1 MKRKLHYLII
11 AFSLATA
18 VLVTGEEN
26 KTALTLE
33 SAVQS
38 ALSRNERAATADQR
52 IIASDARSMKG
63 RSVFLPSL
71 NLSGSY
77 TRRPFEVTR
86 ELNGQD
92 IIIQSLNA
100 LAGSV
105 TVNSM
110 LLDFRSFPLYRKLKL
125 ENKAEKLDSYESKR
139 GLSFEVCGA
148 FLAVLG
154 VEQVLKAAQQRL
166 DYADQ
171 NFKASRARYEAQL
184 VSVNDVTRA
193 ELEYATAEKG
203 ITSARGDVETACL
216 QLELLLGMK
225 IEGLL
230 ENPEQLLSYA
240 EAPPPGAEQL
250 ILEAQDQRQDL
261 HSLRWHARAQHA
273 AASEPILRWLPS
285 LSLNGQYRFT
295 NESGFS
301 GKKTTWSV
309 GVTANWALFDG
320 FARIA
325 DYKEQK
331 ALAAIA
337 DLEVQAALR
346 KVEVEVRSALVTLAN
361 QQASLKQATV
371 ALDVARKN
379 AVETTELY
387 RQGLTGALQ
396 AADANVRLYEAEV
409 DFIRERYGLAMA
421 FLNLRLA
428 IGLDPFGNMQAND
441 NIR

>member
-1 MKRKLHYLII
+1 MKVKLHYLII
-11 AFSLATA
+11 AFSLAAA
-18 VLVTGEEN
+18 VLVSGEEN
-26 KTALTLE
+26 KPVLTLE

-38 ALSRNERAATADQR
+38 ALSRNERAAVADQR

-63 RSVFLPSL
+63 RSVFLPTL

-77 TRRPFEVTR
+77 TRRPYEVTR
-86 ELNGQD
+86 ELDGQE

-105 TVNSM
+105 TVNSV
-110 LLDFRSFPLYRKLKL
+110 LLDFRSFPLYRQLKL
-125 ENKAEKLDSYESKR
+125 ENKAEKSNSLESKR

-148 FLAVLG
+148 FLAALG

-193 ELEYATAEKG
+193 ELEYATAVKG
-203 ITSARGDVETACL
+203 ITGAGGDVETARL

-225 IEGLL
+225 IDGSLD
-230 ENPEQLLSYA
+230 NPEQLLSHA

-250 ILEAQDQRQDL
+250 IPEALDRRQDL
-261 HSLRWHARAQHA
+261 QSLRWHARAQHA
-273 AASEPILRWLPS
+273 AASEPAMRWLPS
-285 LSLNGQYRFT
+285 LSINGQYRFT
-295 NESGFS
+295 NESGFA

-309 GVTANWALFDG
+309 GLGANWNIFDG

-325 DYKEQK
+325 DYKERK

-337 DLEVQAALR
+337 DLDLQAALR

-396 AADANVRLYEAEV
+396 AADANVRLYESEV

-428 IGLDPFGNMQAND
+428 IGLDPFGNRQTNE

>member
-1 MKRKLHYLII
+1 MKIINLII
-11 AFSLATA
+11 IFSLFAA
-18 VLVTGEEN
+18 VLVSGEES
-26 KTALTLE
+26 KPVLTLE

-38 ALSRNERAATADQR
+38 ALSRNERAAAADQR
-52 IIASDARSMKG
+52 IVASDARTMKG

-77 TRRPFEVTR
+77 TRRPYEVTR
-86 ELNGQD
+86 ELNGQE

-105 TVNSM
+105 TVNSV
-110 LLDFRSFPLYRKLKL
+110 LLDFRSFPLYRQLKL
-125 ENKAEKLDSYESKR
+125 QNKAEKLNSFESKR
-139 GLSFEVCGA
+139 ELSFEVCGA
-148 FLAVLG
+148 FLSVLG

-166 DYADQ
+166 EYADQ
-171 NFKASRARYEAQL
+171 NFKASRARYDAQL

-203 ITSARGDVETACL
+203 ITGARGDVETARL
-216 QLELLLGMK
+216 QLELLLGIK
-225 IEGLL
+225 IEGTL
-230 ENPEQLLSYA
+230 ENPEQLLSRA
-240 EAPPPGAEQL
+240 EAPPPTAEQL
-250 ILEAQDQRQDL
+250 LPEAQDRRQDL
-261 HSLRWHARAQHA
+261 QSLRWHARAQHA
-273 AASEPILRWLPS
+273 SASEPAMRWLPS

-295 NESGFS
+295 NESGFA
-301 GKKTTWSV
+301 GRKTTWSV
-309 GVTANWALFDG
+309 GLAANWALFDG

-325 DYKEQK
+325 DYKERK

-337 DLEVQAALR
+337 DLDVQAALR
-346 KVEVEVRSALVTLAN
+346 KVEVDVRSALVTLAN
-361 QQASLKQATV
+361 QQASLKQSAV

-396 AADANVRLYEAEV
+396 AADANVRLYESEV

-428 IGLDPFGNMQAND
+428 IGLDPFGNIQVND

>member
-1 MKRKLHYLII
+1 MKIINLII
-11 AFSLATA
+11 TISLSAA
-18 VLVTGEEN
+18 LLVNGEES
-26 KTALTLE
+26 KPLLTLE

-38 ALSRNERAATADQR
+38 ALSRNERAAVADQQ
-52 IIASDARSMKG
+52 IIASNARIMSG
-63 RSVFLPSL
+63 RSVFLPSI

-86 ELNGQD
+86 EMNGQD

-105 TVNSM
+105 TVSSV
-110 LLDFRSFPLYRKLKL
+110 LLDFRSFPLYRQLKL
-125 ENKAEKLDSYESKR
+125 QNKSDKLNSYESKR

-148 FLAVLG
+148 FLSVLG
-154 VEQVLKAAQQRL
+154 VEQVLRAAQQRL

-203 ITSARGDVETACL
+203 VTSAHGAVETARL

-230 ENPEQLLSYA
+230 ENPEQLLSQA

-250 ILEAQDQRQDL
+250 ILEAGERRQDL
-261 HSLRWHARAQHA
+261 QALRWHARAQHA
-273 AASEPILRWLPS
+273 SASEPTMRWLPS
-285 LSLNGQYRFT
+285 LSFNGQYRFT

-301 GKKTTWSV
+301 GRKTTWSLSIASSW
-309 GVTANWALFDG
+309 TIFDG

-325 DYKEQK
+325 DYKQRK

-337 DLEVQAALR
+337 DLDVQAALR
-346 KVEVEVRSALVTLAN
+346 KVEVDVRSALVTLAN
-361 QQASLKQATV
+361 QQASLKQAAV

-396 AADANVRLYEAEV
+396 AADANVSLYEAEV

-428 IGLDPFGNMQAND
+428 IGLDPFGNMQSNV
-441 NIR
+441 N

>member
-1 MKRKLHYLII
+1 MKIINLII
-11 AFSLATA
+11 IVSLTA
-18 VLVTGEEN
+18 ALLVNGEEN
-26 KTALTLE
+26 KPALALE

-38 ALSRNERAATADQR
+38 ALSRNERAAAADQR
-52 IIASDARSMKG
+52 IIASDARTMNG
-63 RSVFLPSL
+63 RSVFLPSI
-71 NLSGSY
+71 NLTGSY

-86 ELNGQD
+86 EMNGQD

-105 TVNSM
+105 TVSST
-110 LLDFRSFPLYRKLKL
+110 LLDFRAYPLYRQLKM
-125 ENKAEKLDSYESKR
+125 ENKAEKLNSFESKR
-139 GLSFEVCGA
+139 GLSFEVCSA
-148 FLAVLG
+148 FLSVLG
-154 VEQVLKAAQQRL
+154 VEQVLKAAQQRF

-171 NFKASRARYEAQL
+171 NFNASRARYDAQL

-203 ITSARGDVETACL
+203 ITSAQGSVETARL
-216 QLELLLGMK
+216 QLEFLLGMK
-225 IEGLL
+225 IAGAL
-230 ENPEQLLSYA
+230 ENPEQLLSQA

-250 ILEAQDQRQDL
+250 IQEAQERRQDL
-261 HSLRWHARAQHA
+261 QSLRWQARAQHA
-273 AASEPILRWLPS
+273 AASEPVMRWLPS
-285 LSLNGQYRFT
+285 FSFNGQYRFT

-301 GKKTTWSV
+301 GRKTTWSLSV
-309 GVTANWALFDG
+309 AGSWAIFDG

-325 DYKEQK
+325 DYKQRK

-337 DLEVQAALR
+337 DLDVQAALR

-361 QQASLKQATV
+361 QQASLKQAAV

-379 AVETTELY
+379 AIETTELY

-396 AADANVRLYEAEV
+396 AADANVSLYEAEV

-428 IGLDPFGNMQAND
+428 IGLGPFGKMETNN
-441 NIR
+441 NVR